1 MYSTSDIIFHIITM
15 ISFIVIIIMFLYLT
29 VKLSKVEYIIKNRL
43 LNNTY
48 KDLLE
53 VMYKRMRDIGTGT
66 LAESILIDYIKY
78 KVNNI
83 YNGYKQ
89 IKLNGFKLLKDPQF
103 VRTFLS
109 DGRMLL
115 EQKYDK
121 FPEEFL
127 NKINSINQTNF
138 NEFVNV
144 LEGEVLDDKITRKFE
159 FLELLKTHTIGV
171 TDKNIYSIVKLF
183 NDTKHLIEDD
193 NFLVM
198 YPEFKNKVVLK
209 ENIKTE
215 YIRYKDIAQLDISQ
229 IKGMIGTGKSE
240 LIEEA
245 IHLLNMFVK
254 LKNNNQLSNVLYV
267 LSSRFIEWY
276 RKSLT
281 GVNNDEEIINIKTSI
296 LEIIDKLK

>member
-193 NFLVM
+193 NFLVI

-267 LSSRFIEWY
+267 LSSRFNEWY

>member
-267 LSSRFIEWY
+267 LSSRFNEWY

>member
-183 NDTKHLIEDD
+183 NDTKHLIE
-193 NFLVM
+193 
-198 YPEFKNKVVLK
+198 
-209 ENIKTE
+209 
-215 YIRYKDIAQLDISQ
+215 
-229 IKGMIGTGKSE
+229 
-240 LIEEA
+240 EE
-245 IHLLNMFVK
+245 
-254 LKNNNQLSNVLYV
+254 
-267 LSSRFIEWY
+267 R
-276 RKSLT
+276 
-281 GVNNDEEIINIKTSI
+281 
-296 LEIIDKLK
+296 

>member
-1 MYSTSDIIFHIITM
+1 
-15 ISFIVIIIMFLYLT
+15 
-29 VKLSKVEYIIKNRL
+29 
-43 LNNTY
+43 
-48 KDLLE
+48 
-53 VMYKRMRDIGTGT
+53 
-66 LAESILIDYIKY
+66 
-78 KVNNI
+78 
-83 YNGYKQ
+83 
-89 IKLNGFKLLKDPQF
+89 
-103 VRTFLS
+103 
-109 DGRMLL
+109 
-115 EQKYDK
+115 
-121 FPEEFL
+121 
-127 NKINSINQTNF
+127 
-138 NEFVNV
+138 
-144 LEGEVLDDKITRKFE
+144 
-159 FLELLKTHTIGV
+159 
-171 TDKNIYSIVKLF
+171 
-183 NDTKHLIEDD
+183 
-193 NFLVM
+193 M

-267 LSSRFIEWY
+267 LSSRFNEWY

>member
-1 MYSTSDIIFHIITM
+1 M

-267 LSSRFIEWY
+267 LSSRFNEWY

>member
-1 MYSTSDIIFHIITM
+1 
-15 ISFIVIIIMFLYLT
+15 
-29 VKLSKVEYIIKNRL
+29 
-43 LNNTY
+43 
-48 KDLLE
+48 
-53 VMYKRMRDIGTGT
+53 MRDIGTGT

-267 LSSRFIEWY
+267 LSSRFNEWY